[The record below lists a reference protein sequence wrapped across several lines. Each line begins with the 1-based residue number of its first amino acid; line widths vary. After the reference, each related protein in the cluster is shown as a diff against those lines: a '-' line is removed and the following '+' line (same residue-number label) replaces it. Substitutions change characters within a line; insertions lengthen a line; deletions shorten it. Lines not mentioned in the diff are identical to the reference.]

1 MKLPPLR
8 AVHYFEAVARLQS
21 FSRAAAELA
30 VSQSAVSHQVRLL
43 EDYLGEVLL
52 LRQGRRVS
60 LTPQGES
67 YLEAIASGLA
77 QIAQA
82 SEQLRGSGELR
93 LRLAVYSSFA
103 VKWLIPRLSGLRQR
117 HPELDLSLE
126 MVAEDPQLS
135 DRVAD
140 CFITVSPEGRGYMH
154 DLLYRER
161 LIPVCSRRLLQ
172 QVEGE
177 WPTALWQLPLLSI
190 QAIYKEK
197 GEDWRRWA
205 EAGALAIP
213 PVARMHHFSHILL
226 ALEAASW
233 DQGVALINDYMLQA
247 DDPTLARLPLHA
259 LETGDNF
266 YFVCKRSRAHEPAIS
281 RLRQW
286 LWEETQASLRPG
298 EREPLT
304 RV

>member
-21 FSRAAAELA
+21 FSRAAVELA
-30 VSQSAVSHQVRLL
+30 VSQSAVSHQIRQL
-43 EDYLGEVLL
+43 EDYLGETLL

-60 LTPQGES
+60 LTGAGEL
-67 YLEAIASGLA
+67 YLEGVTGGLS

-82 SEQLRGSGELR
+82 SEQLRGGGEMR
-93 LRLAVYSSFA
+93 VRLALYSSFA
-103 VKWLIPRLSGLRQR
+103 VKWLIPRLSGLRQQ
-117 HPELDLSLE
+117 HPELELELE

-140 CFITVSPEGRGYMH
+140 CFITVAPQARGYSH

-161 LIPVCSRRLLQ
+161 LFPVCSRRLWQ
-172 QVEGE
+172 QVEGN
-177 WPTALWQLPLLSI
+177 WPAALWQLPLLSI

-205 EAGALAIP
+205 EAGGLVIP
-213 PVARMHHFSHILL
+213 PEAHMHHFSHVLL
-226 ALEAASW
+226 AMEAASW
-233 DQGVALINDYMLQA
+233 DQGVALINDYMLQ
-247 DDPTLARLPLHA
+247 PEEGNLIRLPLHP

-266 YFVCKRSRAHEPAIS
+266 YFVCKRSRLHEPAIS

-286 LWEETQASLRPG
+286 LWMETQGSLRP
-298 EREPLT
+298 RD
-304 RV
+304 

>member
-21 FSRAAAELA
+21 FSRAAVELA
-30 VSQSAVSHQVRLL
+30 VSQSAVSHQIRQL
-43 EDYLGEVLL
+43 EDYLGETLL

-60 LTPQGES
+60 LTGAGEI
-67 YLEAIASGLA
+67 YLEGVTGGLS

-82 SEQLRGSGELR
+82 SEQLRGGGEMR
-93 LRLAVYSSFA
+93 VRLALYSSFA
-103 VKWLIPRLSGLRQR
+103 VKWLIPRLSGLRQQ
-117 HPELDLSLE
+117 HPELELELE
-126 MVAEDPQLS
+126 MVAEDPLLS

-140 CFITVSPEGRGYMH
+140 CFITVAPQARGYSH

-161 LIPVCSRRLLQ
+161 LFPVCSRRLWQ
-172 QVEGE
+172 QVEGN
-177 WPTALWQLPLLSI
+177 WPVALWQLPLLSI

-205 EAGALAIP
+205 EAGGLVIP
-213 PVARMHHFSHILL
+213 PEAHMHHFSHVLL
-226 ALEAASW
+226 AMEAANW
-233 DQGVALINDYMLQA
+233 DQGVALINDYMLQ
-247 DDPTLARLPLHA
+247 PEEGNLIRLPLHP

-266 YFVCKRSRAHEPAIS
+266 YFVCKRSRLHEPAIS

-286 LWEETQASLRPG
+286 LWMETQGSLRP
-298 EREPLT
+298 RD
-304 RV
+304 

>member
-21 FSRAAAELA
+21 FSRAAVELA
-30 VSQSAVSHQVRLL
+30 VSQSAVSHQIRQL
-43 EDYLGEVLL
+43 EDYLGETLL

-60 LTPQGES
+60 LTGAGEI
-67 YLEAIASGLA
+67 YLEGVTGGLS

-82 SEQLRGSGELR
+82 SEQLRGGGEMR
-93 LRLAVYSSFA
+93 VRLALYSSFA
-103 VKWLIPRLSGLRQR
+103 VKWLIPRLSGLRQQ
-117 HPELDLSLE
+117 HPELELELE
-126 MVAEDPQLS
+126 MVAEDPLLS

-140 CFITVSPEGRGYMH
+140 CFITVAPQARGYSH

-161 LIPVCSRRLLQ
+161 LFPVCSRRLWQ
-172 QVEGE
+172 QVEGN

-205 EAGALAIP
+205 EAGGLVIP
-213 PVARMHHFSHILL
+213 PEAHMHHFSHVLL
-226 ALEAASW
+226 AMEAANW
-233 DQGVALINDYMLQA
+233 DQGVALINDYMLQ
-247 DDPTLARLPLHA
+247 PEEGNLIRLPLHP

-266 YFVCKRSRAHEPAIS
+266 YFVCKRSRLHEPAIS

-286 LWEETQASLRPG
+286 LWMETQGSLRP
-298 EREPLT
+298 RD
-304 RV
+304 